1 MRKAKHYKAK
11 KQKYTNILCV
21 LASLMAGMLGVV
33 VLEDGTALLM
43 AVIFAVPLLFSKKH
57 IYY

>member
-11 KQKYTNILCV
+11 KQKHINILCT
-21 LASLMAGMLGVV
+21 LAGITAGVLGVI
-33 VLEDGTALLM
+33 VLEDATALLM